1 MQFTG
6 LDIVAEA
13 GAFVPLVK
21 EFTFVPSGPTMV
33 IELVSVKDNALIN
46 GIEVYSREVIN
57 TQAGAHPFP
66 SYLCSRTFQCQQQRA
81 ACTCSCCSAHTLGF
95 KCWML

>member
-6 LDIVAEA
+6 LDIVAEV
-13 GAFVPLVK
+13 GSFSPLVK

-33 IELVSVKDNALIN
+33 IELVSVKDNALLN

-57 TQAGAHPFP
+57 TQDGAHH
-66 SYLCSRTFQCQQQRA
+66 C
-81 ACTCSCCSAHTLGF
+81 
-95 KCWML
+95 